1 MVNYDNLFYVG
12 RIAYELASAGRLE
25 DFTAIRGTL
34 YEEGHAESIPTLVK
48 PGVEDAINEICAINR
63 RVAAQEAFGEARWQ
77 PS

>member
-25 DFTAIRGTL
+25 DFAAIRKTL

-48 PGVEDAINEICAINR
+48 RGVEDAINEICAINR
-63 RVAAQEAFGEARWQ
+63 RVAAQENYGSAFT
-77 PS
+77 